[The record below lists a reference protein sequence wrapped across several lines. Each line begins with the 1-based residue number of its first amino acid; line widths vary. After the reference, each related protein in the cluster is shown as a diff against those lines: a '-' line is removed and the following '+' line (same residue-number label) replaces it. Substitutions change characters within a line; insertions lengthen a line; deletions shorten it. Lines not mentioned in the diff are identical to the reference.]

1 MVRLIPNVLCLDCG
15 AIANHVSL
23 RCAKCRASLPPEPT
37 AADRAYVEWR
47 MSNAQQ
53 HALRIL
59 ADAPLDEF
67 AVTIHRI
74 RRDTLQRLCDAGLAR
89 WCPYSRPDPSWQIT
103 PAGRN
108 ALCR

>member
-1 MVRLIPNVLCLDCG
+1 M
-15 AIANHVSL
+15 
-23 RCAKCRASLPPEPT
+23 
-37 AADRAYVEWR
+37 ADHTQEHR

-74 RRDTLQRLCDAGLAR
+74 RRDILRRLCDAGLAR
-89 WCPYSRPDPSWQIT
+89 WRPYSRPVPSWQIT

-108 ALCR
+108 ALGAMVPTERERR